1 MMVNHRLFLA
11 DRGVMKK
18 YCAILLS
25 FLCLSHCYASILSVP
40 SGYSSIQSAIDNA
53 ADNDTIIV
61 SPGIYPENINFL
73 GKAITVSSVNPDDP
87 ATVAATVI
95 DGSIPDDPNNASVV
109 TFNSGEDNDSVLTG
123 FTITGGTGTWLVI
136 AWDLHAPYWNRCG
149 GGVVCYNMSQPTIT
163 KNVFSS
169 NSTGEGGGIYVYGNP
184 VNIYSPSDPPVHITP
199 VISDNTFTNNSAIKE
214 HGFSPPDNNYVF
226 AEHGDGGAIVCFQG
240 VDPVIKN
247 NLIQLN
253 HADSYG
259 GGMHLR
265 QWSHGIIE
273 DNQIISNDSRLGAG
287 IHITYS
293 SSPTIK
299 KNLIQSNIAGN
310 LGGGG
315 IYVYYL
321 SDPLIEQNLI
331 LQNVSANGAG
341 IAIKYS
347 SFSTIRNNIIKDNID
362 GAGIDVTGSSP
373 TILHNTII
381 NHSPVPSRPGG
392 ICCIGSTN
400 VVIENNI
407 IASNSNAY
415 GIYLEPSVNAIIRYN
430 DIWNNDLG
438 QYYIPAPEFADLESN
453 ISTDPQFVDTSG
465 HLDYTSGCIDAGD
478 PNFITAVGEV
488 DIDSDSRILNSRT
501 DIGADEV
508 LPVWNLTDHKQFSA
522 IQNAI
527 DNAANGDVIVAIA
540 GRYMENI
547 SFNNK
552 SITLRSVSPTDPECI
567 DKTIIDGGNN
577 NSATVTFGGN
587 ENTSCAISGF
597 TVMGANNSG
606 PGGGFSGNGTS
617 AALSFCAITNNNASH
632 GAGIYDCDGMISN
645 CKINNNYTTG
655 SGGGLSD
662 CDGEISN
669 SFITD
674 NYAGISGGAMYNCN
688 GNITGNTITK
698 NTAVVTGGGLADCAG
713 NIVNSIVWDN
723 SAPVDNSLNN
733 CSTPTYSCLQDPVSG
748 QENIYSDP
756 LFIDPANA
764 DYHLMIYSDCIDA
777 GDSNSVSPL
786 ALTDCDLEPRISPL
800 VYNITEVVDIGAD
813 EVLINRSDFNIDGSV
828 DMPDFLELAAEWL
841 DSGGNL
847 LTDIATDQSIDY
859 EDYGLFTNDWRWLT
873 PWHSTYRQSAL
884 EFDSS
889 LGGYVK
895 IETPQGC
902 ILNNNYTFTYT
913 AWVYQLGYSIDARI
927 IGKNERALMVHGG
940 ILKGYSNGYKLAMS
954 ISVNNLLK
962 IGRWHFVAMTRSIF
976 DDQRVHLYVDGTEVE
991 YQAQILS
998 PTISHPH
1005 PDFRIEPDG
1014 SYVWDLMIGS
1024 QAWYPGSSIPHTL
1037 IDEVAIYSHVLTS
1050 DELKYLYNN
1059 GAGRPTPLDMGPI
1072 GLWRLDDTL
1081 GTTVLDSSGNN
1092 NHGTLQGP
1100 VLPKWKNGKFLK
1112 Y

>member
-1 MMVNHRLFLA
+1 VKLWPFLA
-11 DRGVMKK
+11 DGGKVNRF
-18 YCAILLS
+18 YAILVS
-25 FLCLSHCYASILSVP
+25 FLCLSHCYGNILTVP
-40 SGYSSIQSAIDNA
+40 SGYSSIQLAIDNA

-61 SPGIYPENINFL
+61 SPGTYPENINFL
-73 GKAITVSSVNPDDP
+73 GKAITVRSVDPNDP
-87 ATVAATVI
+87 ATVTATVI
-95 DGSIPDDPNNASVV
+95 DGSMPDDPNNASVA
-109 TFNSGEDNDSVLTG
+109 TFNSGEGNDSVLTG

-136 AWDLHAPYWNRCG
+136 AWDLHEPYWNRCG

-163 KNVFSS
+163 KNVFF
-169 NSTGEGGGIYVYGNP
+169 NNTAGEGGGIYVYGDP
-184 VNIYSPSDPPVHITP
+184 VNINDPSDPPVHIIP
-199 VISDNTFTNNSAIKE
+199 VISDNKFINNFAIEE
-214 HGFSPPDNNYVF
+214 HGFSPPDEDYVF

-253 HADSYG
+253 HADKYG
-259 GGMHLR
+259 GAMHLR

-273 DNQIISNDSRLGAG
+273 DNRIIGNDSALGAG
-287 IHITYS
+287 IHITYYS
-293 SSPTIK
+293 NPTIS

-321 SDPLIEQNLI
+321 SDPLIEQNQI
-331 LQNVSANGAG
+331 IQNVSANGAG
-341 IAIKYS
+341 IAVKYS
-347 SFSTIRNNIIKDNID
+347 SFSTIRNNLIKNNID

-373 TILHNTII
+373 AILHNTII
-381 NHSPVPSRPGG
+381 DHSPVPSRPGG
-392 ICCIGSTN
+392 IYCIGSVN
-400 VVIENNI
+400 VIIENNI

-415 GIYLEPSVNAIIRYN
+415 GVYLEPGVNATLRYN

-438 QYYIPAPEFADLESN
+438 SYYIAAPELAELESN
-453 ISTDPQFVDTSG
+453 IYVDPQFSDTSG
-465 HLDYTSGCIDAGD
+465 HLDYTSPCIGAGD
-478 PNFITAVGEV
+478 PNFINAAEET
-488 DIDSDSRILNSRT
+488 DIDSDPRILNSRT

-508 LPVWNLTDHKQFSA
+508 LPVWNLTDNKQFSA
-522 IQNAI
+522 IQDAI
-527 DNAANGDVIVAIA
+527 DNAVNGDVIVATA

-552 SITLRSVSPTDPECI
+552 SITLRSVSPTDSECI

-577 NSATVTFGGN
+577 NSATVTFGGS
-587 ENTSCAISGF
+587 EDASCTISGF
-597 TVMGANNSG
+597 TVTGSNNSG

-617 AALSFCAITNNNASH
+617 AALSFCVITNNDATH
-632 GAGIYDCDGMISN
+632 GGGIYDCDGMINN
-645 CKINNNYTTG
+645 CKINNNYSAG

-662 CDGEISN
+662 CDGEICN

-674 NYAGISGGAMYNCN
+674 NHAETSGGAMYNCN
-688 GNITGNTITK
+688 GNIAGNTISK
-698 NTAVVTGGGLADCAG
+698 NTADVAGGGLADCAG
-713 NIVNSIVWDN
+713 NIVSSIVWDN
-723 SAPVDNSLNN
+723 SAPVDSGLNN
-733 CSTPTYSCLQDPVSG
+733 CSAPTYSCLQDSVSG
-748 QENIYSDP
+748 QGNIYGDP
-756 LFIDPANA
+756 LFIDPTNG

-800 VYNITEVVDIGAD
+800 VYNIAEVVDIGAD
-813 EVLINRSDFNIDGSV
+813 EVLINRSDFNIDGTV
-828 DMPDFLELAAEWL
+828 DMPDFRELADEWL
-841 DSGGNL
+841 DSGENL
-847 LTDIATDQSIDY
+847 LTDIAPDQSIDFG
-859 EDYGLFTNDWRWLT
+859 DYGLFANDWRWLG
-873 PWHSTYRQSAL
+873 PWHTPYRHSAL
-884 EFDSS
+884 EFDST

-895 IETPQGC
+895 IETPEGC

-913 AWVYQLGYSIDARI
+913 AWVYQLDFSANARI

-940 ILKGYSNGYKLAMS
+940 ILKGYSNGYKTAMS
-954 ISVNNLLK
+954 ISVNGLLK
-962 IGRWHFVAMTRSIF
+962 IGKWQFLAITRSIF
-976 DDQRVHLYVDGTEVE
+976 DDQKVRLYVDGTEVE

-998 PTISHPH
+998 PDITHPH

-1024 QAWYPGSSIPHTL
+1024 QAWYPGTSIPNAI
-1037 IDEVAIYSHVLTS
+1037 IDEVAIYSRVLTS

-1059 GAGRPTPLDMGPI
+1059 GVGRPTPLALGPI
-1072 GLWRLDDTL
+1072 GLWRLDDML

-1100 VLPKWKNGKFLK
+1100 VLPQWKEGKFIK